1 MAVITVM
8 LDTNAYTAFKLGQAE
23 ALEIIQRAPVL
34 TLSSIV
40 IGELLAG
47 FAIGS
52 REAQNRAELQQFLA
66 SPRVSI
72 RPIDDRTAQYYA
84 RIYRILK
91 QKGKPIPTNDMWI
104 AASAL
109 QTGCALFSFDGHFQH
124 IDGLV
129 LGTSTIDLLL
139 A

>member
-8 LDTNAYTAFKLGQAE
+8 VDTNAYTAFKLGQAE
-23 ALEIIQRAPVL
+23 ALEIIQRAPAL

-47 FAIGS
+47 FAMGS

-66 SPRVSI
+66 SPRVSM
-72 RPIDDRTAQYYA
+72 RPIDDHTAQYYA
-84 RIYRILK
+84 RVYRILK

-109 QTGCALFSFDGHFQH
+109 QTGSVLFSFDGHFQH

-129 LGTSTIDLLL
+129 VGTSAIDLLL